1 MNMKENACMDNKP
14 KKGGEEDMTLYVM
27 EVEQTPGPQ
36 VQVGDR
42 VVKGQTIGLA
52 RDLQTA
58 VISPDDGIV
67 RRIEFNPVENSIT
80 VNVLSTTREFGP
92 CSS

>member
-1 MNMKENACMDNKP
+1 MKEQSCFEQNP
-14 KKGGEEDMTLYVM
+14 RKGGNEEMTLYVM
-27 EVEQTPGPQ
+27 EVEQTPGAQ
-36 VQVGDR
+36 VKVGDR

-52 RDLQTA
+52 RDLRTA

-80 VNVLSTTREFGP
+80 VNVLSPAREFGP
-92 CSS
+92 CHG

>member
-1 MNMKENACMDNKP
+1 MKHQNCLEQNP
-14 KKGGEEDMTLYVM
+14 KRGGIDDMTLYVM

-36 VQVGDR
+36 VKVGDR

-58 VISPDDGIV
+58 VISPDDGVV

-80 VNVLSTTREFGP
+80 VNVLSAAQFGP
-92 CSS
+92 CHG